1 MKKVLHGVMR
11 SEFFLPPR
19 GKGDRLWR
27 WMRGF
32 PAKPYLFSRAPKKI
46 IAAFLCAALLL
57 TAAGC
62 SRGSPGEVSTV
73 QTAEQTTEKPQ
84 FPMALDNGKV
94 TVEELFGADG
104 LFTEKGNLDEVKN
117 VTALRVKNNST
128 EMLEY
133 GMLSFKVNGI
143 ERAEFAVSALPAGE
157 SVVVMESFARPWSE
171 EDSFE
176 LEKDKTAFAYITAQ
190 TENEDVR
197 LEVKGSEF
205 TVTNLSA
212 ENRDITI
219 VYKYFKNNTYYG
231 GIAFR
236 GKFENISPGETVKKT
251 SDRFDENCK
260 IVNVISESINTE
272 SEVIQ

>member
-11 SEFFLPPR
+11 SEFFLPHG

-32 PAKPYLFSRAPKKI
+32 SAKPYLFNRAPKKV
-46 IAAFLCAALLL
+46 IAALLCAALLL

-62 SRGSPGEVSTV
+62 SRGSPGEAST
-73 QTAEQTTEKPQ
+73 AQTTQEEEKPQ
-84 FPMALDNGKV
+84 FPMTLDNGKV
-94 TVEELFGADG
+94 TVAELFGADG

-117 VTALRVKNNST
+117 VTALRVKNNSG

-176 LEKDKTAFAYITAQ
+176 LEKDKTAFAYKTAQ

-197 LEVKGSEF
+197 LEIKGSEF
-205 TVTNLSA
+205 TVTNLSD

-236 GKFENISPGETVKKT
+236 GKFENISPGETVKKV

-260 IVNVISESINTE
+260 IVNIISESINTE